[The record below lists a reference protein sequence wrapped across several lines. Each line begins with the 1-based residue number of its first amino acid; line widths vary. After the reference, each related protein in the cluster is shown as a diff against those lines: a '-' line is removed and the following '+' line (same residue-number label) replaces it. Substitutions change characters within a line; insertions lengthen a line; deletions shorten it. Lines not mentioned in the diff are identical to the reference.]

1 MTTSGED
8 APPILDALE
17 SNDKVWTATGST
29 PTNPRAYPCR
39 LLCDRCGEFWG
50 GMPGAWVHPRLFCQT
65 KGGEWGLGGLVRIL
79 ILMATRRRVPKQ
91 DPGNARSRGSESL
104 RTAKRRQQRERAAV
118 RKQKEHRKLDWLLD
132 KYARGWRKRTRTA
145 GPVPVTGLQGVTI
158 DIARLIAEFDPYRAR
173 LEVRLQIKLDE
184 FKQLRSGGVF
194 YWFRPLRTARFR
206 FASGTGILG
215 KISAVSTVAAA
226 LCNGDAQQVSELLMA
241 TRCPRDGIR
250 VRVIARTSGCMCLVP
265 AVV

>member
-1 MTTSGED
+1 MRT
-8 APPILDALE
+8 
-17 SNDKVWTATGST
+17 
-29 PTNPRAYPCR
+29 
-39 LLCDRCGEFWG
+39 
-50 GMPGAWVHPRLFCQT
+50 
-65 KGGEWGLGGLVRIL
+65 L

-145 GPVPVTGLQGVTI
+145 GPVPVTGLQGVAI
-158 DIARLIAEFDPYRAR
+158 DIARLIAEFDPLRAR

-226 LCNGDAQQVSELLMA
+226 LCNGDAQQVGELLMA
-241 TRCPRDGIR
+241 TKCPRDGIR
-250 VRVIARTSGCMCLVP
+250 VRVIARTSGCMCLNCACGCVTVHVSLCSLSHDRNGHLLRDADTP
-265 AVV
+265 LHRLVGSDRSGRSHRCRGRASRAHRGSRSGHSSSRRRRRPGQ